1 MTSSKSDRQKA
12 GSVFSYLQKYYPFWD
27 KLNEREK
34 ESFTSCSA
42 LRSCPKG
49 SFIHSERDECLGILL
64 VLSGQVR
71 VYMQSD
77 EGREATLFRLGTGDI
92 CTLSASCMID
102 EITFDILM
110 EAAEDSQLLITPTC
124 GMRRIMKD
132 NIYAENFLY
141 KRSTEELSEVIWSMS
156 QMLFQSFDKRLAAWL
171 EDERRSTGSPVI
183 ATTHDQI
190 AKNLGSAREVVS
202 RMLKYFE
209 REGYVSLSRGAV
221 TIINPKGLAA
231 LID

>member
-110 EAAEDSQLLITPTC
+110 EAAEDSQLLVTPTC

-141 KRSTEELSEVIWSMS
+141 KRSTEELS
-156 QMLFQSFDKRLAAWL
+156 
-171 EDERRSTGSPVI
+171 
-183 ATTHDQI
+183 
-190 AKNLGSAREVVS
+190 
-202 RMLKYFE
+202 
-209 REGYVSLSRGAV
+209 
-221 TIINPKGLAA
+221 
-231 LID
+231 